1 MNFYK
6 KELNKKINDAIIIGG
21 GFYGLSIAIYL
32 SRVRGLKK
40 IIVLEREPE
49 ILARASYNNQARVH
63 NGYHYPRSFLTGFR
77 SQINYPRFISD
88 YSSAIFNDFNQIYA
102 IARKNSKVNAR
113 QFIRFCD
120 EIGAKTILAKSPITS
135 LFNERLIEKVFNV
148 EESAFN
154 ANLLKKYLIR
164 ELKKENIQIL
174 LNSNVKKIA
183 YRNKESVSLFLNNSI
198 SKETELLN
206 ARYVFNCTY
215 SGLNCIEG
223 FFAENKGRL
232 EIKHE
237 IAEIALIKPPPVL
250 KHLGVTVMDGP
261 FFSTMPFP
269 DKKLHSL
276 THVRYTPHH
285 HWADK
290 KEINPYKQISQYAN
304 ASKANR
310 MIRDASR
317 FLPIIS
323 NSIYMGSLYEVK
335 SILAMNETDDGRPIL
350 FEKHKNLPGCYSV
363 LGGKIDNIY
372 DIFEKL
378 NQEIFIIIC

>member
-1 MNFYK
+1 MSKN
-6 KELNKKINDAIIIGG
+6 INDAIIIGG

-32 SRVRGLKK
+32 ARVRGLKK

-49 ILARASYNNQARVH
+49 ILTRASYNNQARVH

-102 IARKNSKVNAR
+102 IARKNSKVNTK
-113 QFIRFCD
+113 QFVRFCE
-120 EIGAKTILAKSPITS
+120 EIGAKARLAKSPIIS
-135 LFNERLIEKVFNV
+135 LFNERLIEKVFDV

-154 ANLLKKYLIR
+154 SKKLKKYLIG
-164 ELKKENIQIL
+164 ELKKENIQII
-174 LNSNVKKIA
+174 LNSDVSKITS
-183 YRNKESVSLFLNNSI
+183 RNKKDFTLFFNNS
-198 SKETELLN
+198 SAKELELLN
-206 ARYVFNCTY
+206 TRYVFNCTY

-223 FFAENKGRL
+223 FFAENKDRFK
-232 EIKHE
+232 IKHE
-237 IAEIALIKPPPVL
+237 IAEIVLIKPPPTL
-250 KHLGVTVMDGP
+250 KDLGVTVMDGP

-269 DKKLHSL
+269 DKNLHSL
-276 THVRYTPHH
+276 THVRYTPHN
-285 HWADK
+285 HWVDK
-290 KEINPYKQISQYAN
+290 KEINPYEQISKYVN
-304 ASKANR
+304 ATKATR

-317 FLPIIS
+317 FLPVIS
-323 NSIYMGSLYEVK
+323 NSMYMGSLYEVK
-335 SILAMNETDDGRPIL
+335 SVLVMNEKDDGRPIL

-378 NQEIFIIIC
+378 NQEIFILK